1 MKRLLLTLGVITL
14 TGCVNPYTYREDQ
27 EIVASFTTSN
37 GVQETQ
43 ECILVA
49 WQSNMTGGGPVTS
62 QKTGKY
68 YSIISVADNADVY
81 SDGGITK
88 IDFYS
93 LRGSLDPWRGVKK
106 RTEGI
111 KSCL

>member
-1 MKRLLLTLGVITL
+1 MKRLLLTLGVIIL

-27 EIVASFTTSN
+27 EINASFTTSK

-49 WQSNMTGGGPVTS
+49 WQSKITGGGAVTS

-68 YSIISVADNADVY
+68 YSVISIADNADVY

-88 IDFYS
+88 INFYS
-93 LRGSLDPWRGVKK
+93 LRGSLDPWRGIKK

>member
-1 MKRLLLTLGVITL
+1 MKRLLLTFGVIIL

-27 EIVASFTTSN
+27 KIVASFTTN
-37 GVQETQ
+37 KGVQDTQ

-49 WQSNMTGGGPVTS
+49 WQRTLVGYDVSS

-68 YSIISVADNADVY
+68 YSVLSGVDNADVY
-81 SDGGITK
+81 SDGDVTK

-93 LRGSLDPWRGVKK
+93 LRGSMDPWRGVKI